1 MYKVDILTENKDGVY
16 QNDEDFKT
24 GPACF
29 AVLYALSQGA
39 MPLSQNL
46 SRELILQQ
54 PRQLQ
59 RLALGLEE

>member
-24 GPACF
+24 GPACL

-39 MPLSQNL
+39 MPLLFSK
-46 SRELILQQ
+46 SQ
-54 PRQLQ
+54 PRTYSST
-59 RLALGLEE
+59 ASAASASCSGT